1 MINDL
6 ETSKFRASCSISP
19 FLQRSSG
26 FSGGLGHRSL
36 GLSPGQCVPNR
47 SSSQCLWDC
56 ALKQSWKG
64 FGMLGKNGGNHPKMM
79 GIIPK
84 WWNTFQMPGL
94 LQPHTGNM
102 WDDEW
107 WWSPIGD
114 FLKLLSI
121 QVHIRHPDPG
131 SGDIGDQG
139 CSWCAEISDTV
150 RCRSGSSYL
159 SLHAEQSGLEIKRK
173 RPRCL
178 FNRTNWQFMS
188 ILWILWHCWHS
199 GDIWYIDLLPS
210 ALGCPDPRLNWMC

>member
-6 ETSKFRASCSISP
+6 EASKFRASCSISP
-19 FLQRSSG
+19 AKFRFFWWTWSSLSRT
-26 FSGGLGHRSL
+26 FTWAMCPKQIKQPVPMRLCPEAELERLGDV
-36 GLSPGQCVPNR
+36 GE
-47 SSSQCLWDC
+47 
-56 ALKQSWKG
+56 KY
-64 FGMLGKNGGNHPKMM
+64 GKMG

-94 LQPHTGNM
+94 LQPHNM

-107 WWSPIGD
+107 WWSPIDD
-114 FLKLLSI
+114 FWKLLSI

-139 CSWCAEISDTV
+139 CSWCSAEISDTV

-159 SLHAEQSGLEIKRK
+159 SLHAEQSGLEIKTRC
-173 RPRCL
+173 PRCL
-178 FNRTNWQFMS
+178 FNRTHWQFMS

-199 GDIWYIDLLPS
+199 GDIWYIDLLHS